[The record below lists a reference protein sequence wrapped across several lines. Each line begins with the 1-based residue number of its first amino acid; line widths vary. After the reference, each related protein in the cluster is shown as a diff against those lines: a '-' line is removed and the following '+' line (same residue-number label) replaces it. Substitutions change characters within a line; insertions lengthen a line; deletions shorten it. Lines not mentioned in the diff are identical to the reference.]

1 MDVLTFFIIGLI
13 VCFGA
18 FALLLIGGVVLIFFL
33 GKGVVGPARQRQVR
47 SLVEDWARE
56 HDYEL
61 LEIGDLDS
69 RDHPFAD
76 RFGFGFGKT
85 PGIVKCI
92 TMKDPRGRVR
102 RGWVYFK
109 GRLTARGG
117 YSGIVPESLEIAW
130 GD

>member
-1 MDVLTFFIIGLI
+1 MDVLALFIIGLI

-18 FALLLIGGVVLIFFL
+18 FALLLVGGIALIFFL
-33 GKGVVGPARQRQVR
+33 GKGVVGPMRQRQVE

-61 LEIGDLDS
+61 LEVSDLDS

-76 RFGFGFGKT
+76 RFGFGKT

-92 TMKDPRGRVR
+92 KMRDARGLVR
-102 RGWVYFK
+102 RGWVYFR
-109 GRLTARGG
+109 GRVGPRG
-117 YSGIVPESLEIAW
+117 YSGIIADSLEIAW